1 MIVATKL
8 YRHSDLLCIV
18 EGKRQNI
25 FLQSYLERKEHIQ
38 SQKAEDTKLG
48 MIFFKFMR
56 IKS

>member
-48 MIFFKFMR
+48 MIFF
-56 IKS
+56 